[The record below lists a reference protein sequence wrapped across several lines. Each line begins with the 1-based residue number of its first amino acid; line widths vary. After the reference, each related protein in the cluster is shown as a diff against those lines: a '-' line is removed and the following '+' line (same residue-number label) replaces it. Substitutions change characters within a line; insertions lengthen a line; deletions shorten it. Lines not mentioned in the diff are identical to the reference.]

1 MKICVTS
8 DTHNLQQYIDI
19 DTNVDTIIHC
29 GDFTSSKKGNKQDTI
44 EFLNWYS
51 SLYIKNKILIAG
63 NHDSYLYKLYQD
75 KQIDKF
81 FKENYPNIHYLQ
93 DSSIVIDGIKF
104 YGTPWTLRYGDWDF
118 MKKNENDLFEVFS
131 KIDIDTNVLISHSPA
146 ETILDYCQGKILG
159 SSSLK
164 YHIDNNLKNLKYH
177 LFGHIHESYG
187 YKDLHTYTAINSAF
201 LDYTK
206 DNQPISFDY
215 YTKDF
220 L

>member
-75 KQIDKF
+75 K
-81 FKENYPNIHYLQ
+81 P
-93 DSSIVIDGIKF
+93 
-104 YGTPWTLRYGDWDF
+104 
-118 MKKNENDLFEVFS
+118 
-131 KIDIDTNVLISHSPA
+131 
-146 ETILDYCQGKILG
+146 
-159 SSSLK
+159 
-164 YHIDNNLKNLKYH
+164 
-177 LFGHIHESYG
+177 
-187 YKDLHTYTAINSAF
+187 
-201 LDYTK
+201 
-206 DNQPISFDY
+206 
-215 YTKDF
+215 
-220 L
+220 